1 MIEIDGSVGES
12 GGQIVR
18 TSLTLSALTQKP
30 VRISNIRKNRPN
42 PGLAMQHLTG
52 AKAVRSICRGELEG
66 AEVGSTEL
74 IFHPGKII
82 GGKYDFNIG
91 TAGSV
96 TLVAQ
101 TILPILLFAEKSS
114 TIRILGGTHVF
125 KSPGY
130 DYFEKIFLPAINLF
144 GAKVSSRL
152 LQTGYYPVGGGEIEL
167 EVSPSKLNG
176 NTEWPK
182 EEKSEAIIR
191 LGSLPTHVGVREKKI
206 LVENSIEK
214 IRFLEEKTPSPGNS
228 VTVWNGSR
236 GAYACG
242 EKGKRAEDV
251 AKEAVE
257 SLQSALLFDVDERL
271 ADQLLI
277 YAILAEG
284 TTSYSTPRITQHL
297 QTNKEIIEKFSER
310 KIRIEENT
318 ITVE

>member
-1 MIEIDGSVGES
+1 MIEIDGSIGES
-12 GGQIVR
+12 GGQILR
-18 TSLTLSALTQKP
+18 TALTLSAVTNKP
-30 VRISNIRKNRPN
+30 VHIFNIRAKRPN

-52 AKAVRSICRGELEG
+52 AKAVRSICRGELTH

-74 IFHPGKII
+74 TFTPGKII

-101 TILPILLFAEKSS
+101 TILPILLLADKKSL
-114 TIRILGGTHVF
+114 IRIIGGTHVF

-130 DYFEKIFLPAINLF
+130 DYFEHVFLPAITQM
-144 GAKVSSRL
+144 GAQVHSRL
-152 LQTGYYPVGGGEIEL
+152 LKVGYYPVGGGEIEL
-167 EVSPSKLNG
+167 EIHPSALKG
-176 NTEWPK
+176 NTQWIK
-182 EEKSEAIIR
+182 GEKSEAIIR
-191 LGSLPTHVGVREKKI
+191 IGSLPTHVGVREKKI

-228 VTVWNGSR
+228 LTVWNGSR

-251 AKEAVE
+251 ANEVMS
-257 SLQSALLFDVDERL
+257 SLTSALPFDVDERL

-284 TTSYSTPRITQHL
+284 TSSYSTPRITQHL
-297 QTNKEIIEKFSER
+297 QTNKEIIEKFSQR
-310 KIRIEENT
+310 RIQLDGDKITIE
-318 ITVE
+318 